1 MTKRGRTT
9 KWVSI
14 ALMIVFAVILAFPLY
29 WIVVTAF
36 KEPTEVFSMIPKW
49 LPEKWTLDNFKE
61 VFNIIPFGR
70 YYFNTILYAFGLLA
84 VQLVTVTL
92 AAYAFA
98 RMEFRFKKILFM
110 ILLVQLMIAPQTLIV
125 PNYLTISNMGLLD
138 TKTAI
143 ALPYVASA
151 IGVFLLRQGFAA
163 IPRELEEAA
172 TTDGCGTFRFM
183 ISIAIPLLKPTY
195 LAFTLISVTYHWNE
209 FFWPLIVTDS
219 VKART
224 LTVGLA
230 MLAEASESAAAWTL
244 LMAATLLVIL
254 PLIVFFAI
262 FQKAFISSFMQ
273 SGMKG

>member
-1 MTKRGRTT
+1 
-9 KWVSI
+9 
-14 ALMIVFAVILAFPLY
+14 
-29 WIVVTAF
+29 
-36 KEPTEVFSMIPKW
+36 MIPKW
-49 LPEKWTLDNFKE
+49 LPEKWTLDNLKRFQH
-61 VFNIIPFGR
+61 NPLRR

-183 ISIAIPLLKPTY
+183 ISIAIPRLNDLSCLHAHKRDLSLERIF
-195 LAFTLISVTYHWNE
+195 LA
-209 FFWPLIVTDS
+209 LIVTDS

>member
-1 MTKRGRTT
+1 MTRRKISKGT
-9 KWVSI
+9 S
-14 ALMIVFAVILAFPLY
+14 FAVMTIFAIIFVFPLY
-29 WIVVTAF
+29 WIFVTAF
-36 KEPTEVFSMIPKW
+36 KHPTEVFSLIPKW
-49 LPEKWTLDNFKE
+49 LPEKWTLENFKE

-70 YYFNTILYAFGLLA
+70 YYINTILYAFGLLA
-84 VQLVTVTL
+84 VQFVTVTL
-92 AAYAFA
+92 AAFAFA
-98 RMEFRFKKILFM
+98 RMEFRFKKPLFM

-125 PNYLTISNMGLLD
+125 PNYRTISWLGLLD
-138 TKTAI
+138 TRKAI

-163 IPRELEEAA
+163 IPKELEEAA
-172 TTDGCGTFRFM
+172 TIDGCGTFRFM
-183 ISIAIPLLKPTY
+183 ISIAVPLLKPTY

-209 FFWPLIVTDS
+209 FFWPLIITDS

-262 FQKAFISSFMQ
+262 FQKTFISSFMQ

>member
-1 MTKRGRTT
+1 MTKKGRVTR
-9 KWVSI
+9 WISI
-14 ALMIVFAVILAFPLY
+14 SLMIVFAVILAFPLY

-36 KEPTEVFSMIPKW
+36 KDPTEVFSMVPKW
-49 LPEKWTLDNFKE
+49 LPEKWTFDNFKE
-61 VFNIIPFGR
+61 VFKIIPFGR
-70 YYFNTILYAFGLLA
+70 YYYNTIFYAFGLLA
-84 VQLVTVTL
+84 VQFVTVTL

-98 RMEFRFKKILFM
+98 RMEFRFKKVLFM

-151 IGVFLLRQGFAA
+151 IGVFMLRQGFAA

-172 TTDGCGTFRFM
+172 TIDGCGTFRFM

-244 LMAATLLVIL
+244 LMAATLLIIL
-254 PLIVFFAI
+254 PLIIFFAI
-262 FQKAFISSFMQ
+262 FQKTFISSFMQ
-273 SGMKG
+273 SGLKG